1 MIFTAEV
8 GFGLVE
14 VEVQHKDDE
23 LDWVNAVIRY
33 KGLQVNDIIHDEYKE
48 DIYKEGETLKNSGFL

>member
-14 VEVQHKDDE
+14 VEVHHEDGE
-23 LDWVNAVIRY
+23 FDWPNAKITY
-33 KGLQVNDIIHDEYKE
+33 KGVQVNDIIHDEYKE
-48 DIYKEGETLKNSGFL
+48 EIYKEAEEILAIGY